1 MKVSRKIGTGPVN
14 KRLNFG
20 ADTDPDPDPYLDTV
34 TTCLGGGMQCP
45 SAFSFE
51 CVRARRTQ
59 TVSSVTSSRL
69 MDKITT
75 GNNLCLHWM
84 I

>member
-1 MKVSRKIGTGPVN
+1 MKVSWKVGNGPLN
-14 KRLNFG
+14 KWLNFG
-20 ADTDPDPDPYLDTV
+20 ADSDPDPYLDTA

-45 SAFSFE
+45 SSFSFE
-51 CVRARRTQ
+51 CDRARRTQ